1 MIKTPE
7 YTLMYSGVFITNL
20 ACYLR
25 IVVILQQL

>member
-1 MIKTPE
+1 M
-7 YTLMYSGVFITNL
+7 YTGGFINLLRAFMNNNL